1 MNWLCIHIDLIIGY
15 RMLRNYLNDLMSIR
29 IALELA
35 EKRKCYVNW
44 KYFEK

>member
-1 MNWLCIHIDLIIGY
+1 MNWLCIHIDLIKGY
-15 RMLRNYLNDLMSIR
+15 RMLRNDLMSIR